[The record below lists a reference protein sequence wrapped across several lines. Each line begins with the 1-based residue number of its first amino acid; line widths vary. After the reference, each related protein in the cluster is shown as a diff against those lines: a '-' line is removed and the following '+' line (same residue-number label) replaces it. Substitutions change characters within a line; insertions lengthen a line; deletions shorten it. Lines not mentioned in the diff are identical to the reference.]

1 MEDNKNEFLYWT
13 VPYQEVEDDRQFPQ
27 FPGGGQF
34 PGGQTGGQFPG
45 GGPIGQFPGGGQ
57 TGGQF
62 PGGGLGGQF
71 PGGGQTGGQF
81 PGGGPGGGF
90 PGGGHDGPPTGP
102 PPFATPQEAFGA
114 TPLAVD
120 PGAIRFCSHRFT
132 YIWLNNGSSFWFYP
146 VFIGRTSIAG
156 WRYRRNRWVFYGTDL
171 RRIRSF
177 RCF

>member
-1 MEDNKNEFLYWT
+1 MEDNKNEYFYGQ
-13 VPYQEVEDDRQFPQ
+13 VPYQEVEDNR
-27 FPGGGQF
+27 
-34 PGGQTGGQFPG
+34 
-45 GGPIGQFPGGGQ
+45 QFPGGGQ

-62 PGGGLGGQF
+62 PGGGQMGGQFPGGGPGGQF

-90 PGGGHDGPPTGP
+90 PGGEHDGPPSGP
-102 PPFATPQEAFGA
+102 PPFATPLEAQGA
-114 TPLAVD
+114 TSLAID
-120 PGAIRFCSHRFT
+120 PGAIRFCRNRFT
-132 YIWLNNGSSFWFYP
+132 YIWMNSGRSFWFYP

-156 WRYRRNRWVFYGTDL
+156 WRYRRNGWTFYGTDL

>member
-1 MEDNKNEFLYWT
+1 MEDNKNEFLYGP

-27 FPGGGQF
+27 FPGGG
-34 PGGQTGGQFPG
+34 PG
-45 GGPIGQFPGGGQ
+45 GQFPGGGQ

-62 PGGGLGGQF
+62 PGGGLGGQFPGGGF

-90 PGGGHDGPPTGP
+90 PGGGHDGPPSGP
-102 PPFATPQEAFGA
+102 PPFATPQEAYGA
-114 TPLAVD
+114 TSFAVD
-120 PGAIRFCSHRFT
+120 PGAIRRCRYRFT
-132 YIWLNNGSSFWFYP
+132 YIWLNNGRSFWFYP
-146 VFIGRTSIAG
+146 TYIGRTSIAG
-156 WRYRRNRWVFYGTDL
+156 WRYRRNGWTYYGTDL